1 MVIPSAAMDGV
12 ENLGESMIKLLES
25 TGFSQSMNE
34 ELPFP
39 FANYVMLVV
48 AFVLFYLAMIDEI
61 NDEVDDALEDYS
73 ETIII
78 NSTIPF
84 STALFCCSSVT
95 SEGS

>member
-1 MVIPSAAMDGV
+1 MKLISHVTLRLSVAITVIMSVWA
-12 ENLGESMIKLLES
+12 
-25 TGFSQSMNE
+25 
-34 ELPFP
+34 
-39 FANYVMLVV
+39 
-48 AFVLFYLAMIDEI
+48 VLFYLAMIDEI

-84 STALFCCSSVT
+84 STAPFCCSSVT